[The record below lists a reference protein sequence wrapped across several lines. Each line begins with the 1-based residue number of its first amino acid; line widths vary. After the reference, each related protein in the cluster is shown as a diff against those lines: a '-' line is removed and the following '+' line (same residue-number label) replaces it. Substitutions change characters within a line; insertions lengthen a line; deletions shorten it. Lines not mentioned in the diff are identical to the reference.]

1 MDYQE
6 FLQSAI
12 NSAKVQLRHQLYIL
26 YGLNKEIKFVNAKLK
41 DDLSDEDRIE
51 YQRALEIFE
60 TELEQ
65 VEHQIAFQ
73 NDIVNKYVS
82 TGTSTTSQ

>member
-26 YGLNKEIKFVNAKLK
+26 YGLKKEIKFVNAKLK
-41 DDLSDEDRIE
+41 DDLSDEYRIE